1 MDNVIMEMQNLSLKA
16 GRRYLVKDIN
26 WQIKKGE
33 HWAVFGLNGSGKTT
47 LLSIMAGFKMPSAG
61 MIKVFGEEYDNEN
74 LLRFRK
80 KIGFVSG
87 SYFDRYY
94 HEESA
99 LEIVLAGSLGTLGL
113 DFEIADSD
121 VL

>member
-1 MDNVIMEMQNLSLKA
+1 
-16 GRRYLVKDIN
+16 
-26 WQIKKGE
+26 
-33 HWAVFGLNGSGKTT
+33 
-47 LLSIMAGFKMPSAG
+47 MPSAG

-80 KIGFVSG
+80 KIGLVSG

-121 VL
+121 VLEAKDLLKKVGLGLQINQSYGTMSKGERQNVLIARALMAHPEILILDEPCSGA